1 MTAYA
6 AGTPAVQYTATARTL
21 HWLTAALVLPMVPIG
36 LLIANVELGRA
47 AFLYDLHRSIGVLL
61 LLLLLLRLW
70 YRVTH
75 PPPPL
80 PSDLPQIQRLAAH
93 ATHWSLYLLLILQ
106 CLVGW
111 IATSA
116 YPARVNLFW
125 LIELP
130 LIWWEDRALSERLFV
145 VHLWL
150 GLMIAALICAH
161 VGAALF
167 HHFVR
172 RDDILLRMVGR

>member
-1 MTAYA
+1 MTAHGA
-6 AGTPAVQYTATARTL
+6 HTSAVQYTATARTL
-21 HWLTAALVLPMVPIG
+21 HWLTAALVLPMIPVG
-36 LLIANVELGRA
+36 VLMANFELG
-47 AFLYDLHRSIGVLL
+47 AFAFIYDLHRSIGVVLL
-61 LLLLLLRLW
+61 PILLVRLW
-70 YRVTH
+70 YRLKN

-80 PSDLPQIQRLAAH
+80 PADLPEVQRLAAH
-93 ATHWSLYLLLILQ
+93 VTHWMLYVLLLLQ

-116 YPARVNLFW
+116 YPARVNFFW
-125 LIELP
+125 LVELP
-130 LIWWEDRALSERLFV
+130 LIWWEDRALSGQLFV

-150 GLMIAALICAH
+150 GLMIGALLCAH
-161 VGAALF
+161 IGAALF